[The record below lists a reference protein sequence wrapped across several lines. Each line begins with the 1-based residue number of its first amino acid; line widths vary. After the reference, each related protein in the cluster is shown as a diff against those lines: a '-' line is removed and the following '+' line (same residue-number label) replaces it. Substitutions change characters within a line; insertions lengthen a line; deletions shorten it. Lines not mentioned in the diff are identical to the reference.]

1 MRGSGTCCCR
11 LWRTSIPAVADRTS
25 TDVAS
30 AVLVAAGILLIV
42 VLRYLLRFMK
52 GRMRW
57 VAVAVTVIAVICAGA
72 YLVGAGARGR

>member
-1 MRGSGTCCCR
+1 
-11 LWRTSIPAVADRTS
+11 LADHTS

-30 AVLVAAGILLIV
+30 AVLVAGGILLVV

-57 VAVAVTVIAVICAGA
+57 LTLAVTVIAVICAAA
-72 YLVGAGARGR
+72 YLLGAGARGR

>member
-1 MRGSGTCCCR
+1 
-11 LWRTSIPAVADRTS
+11 VADRTS

-30 AVLVAAGILLIV
+30 AVLVAGCILLII

-57 VAVAVTVIAVICAGA
+57 LTLAVTVIAVVCAGA
-72 YLVGAGARGR
+72 YLLGAGARGR